1 MVISEDYKI
10 ITDDLNFML
19 MKKYVKK
26 KKKGEENKP
35 DEYGFRVC
43 GYYPSIKSALKD
55 MVAKEIREDGFK
67 DFESIV
73 SKIDE
78 LEETIENLNL

>member
-1 MVISEDYKI
+1 MIISEDYKI
-10 ITDDLNFML
+10 ITDDLNFIL
-19 MKKYVKK
+19 MKKYIKQ

-35 DEYGFRVC
+35 DEYGFRPY
-43 GYYPSIKSALKD
+43 GFYPSIKSALKD
-55 MVAKEIREDGFK
+55 MVAKEIRGDGFK